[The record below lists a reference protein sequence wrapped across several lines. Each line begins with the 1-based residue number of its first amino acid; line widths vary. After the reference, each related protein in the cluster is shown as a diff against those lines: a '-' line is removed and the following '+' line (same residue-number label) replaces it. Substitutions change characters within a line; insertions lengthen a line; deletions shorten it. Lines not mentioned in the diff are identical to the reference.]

1 MSSFS
6 LPGLSKAMTD
16 NLATLGF
23 TEPTPIQR
31 EALPLVLSG
40 KDVIGMAKTG
50 SGKTAAFGIGMIEK
64 LNVRRFVVQSLV
76 LCPTRELADQVARAI
91 RELARAHPNVKVL
104 TLCGGVPLGPQIGS
118 LEHGAH
124 IIVGTPGRI
133 QDHLDK
139 QTLSLR
145 GVNMLVLDEAD
156 RMLDMGFR
164 DAIEAIISH
173 CPKDRQTLMFSAT
186 WPDSIRELSGRFQ
199 SNPAEV
205 TVAESAQETAA
216 IEEQFYEVPRGA
228 ELDALVG
235 LLSRE
240 QPASCIV
247 FCGTRKDCDEVASGL
262 GQRGF
267 SALPL
272 HGDLDQK
279 DRDQVLIRF
288 SNRSCSLLVA
298 TDVAARG
305 LDIEDLPLVVNLEP
319 ARTPETHTHRIGR
332 TGRAGARGLAVTFF
346 TPAKAHKIVQLEQ
359 ARGEPLKTQSAQA
372 LIDQPE
378 QPFYPPMVTICI
390 AGGRKDKVRP
400 GDILGALT
408 GEGGLAGDQI
418 GRINIQEFQSFV
430 AVDSAVSKQAFQCLE
445 HGKIKGRRFRVRRV

>member
-31 EALPLVLSG
+31 AALPLVLSG

-91 RELARAHPNVKVL
+91 RELARAHQNIKVL

-124 IIVGTPGRI
+124 IVVGTPGRI

-139 QTLSLR
+139 KTLSLR

-164 DAIEAIISH
+164 DAIEAIINH

-199 SNPAEV
+199 TDPVEV
-205 TVAESAQETAA
+205 TVTESAQETAA
-216 IEEQFYEVPRGA
+216 IEEQFYEVPSGA

-247 FCGTRKDCDEVASGL
+247 FCTTRQDCDQVASDL

-332 TGRAGARGLAVTFF
+332 TGRAGAQGLAVTFF
-346 TPAKAHKIVQLEQ
+346 TPSKAHKILQLEQ
-359 ARGEPLKTQSAQA
+359 ARGESLTTQSAQK
-372 LIDQPE
+372 LIELPE
-378 QPFYPPMVTICI
+378 RPFYPPMVTLCI

-408 GEGGLAGDQI
+408 GEGGLAGDQV
-418 GRINIQEFQSFV
+418 GKINIQEFQSFV

-445 HGKIKGRRFRVRRV
+445 LGKIKGRRFRVRRI